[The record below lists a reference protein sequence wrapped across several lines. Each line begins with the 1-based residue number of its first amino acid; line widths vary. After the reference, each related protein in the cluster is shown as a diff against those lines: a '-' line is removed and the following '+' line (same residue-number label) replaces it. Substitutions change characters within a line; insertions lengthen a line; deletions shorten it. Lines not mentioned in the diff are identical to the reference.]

1 MSRHVI
7 VVGDTLAPYG
17 GQVIA
22 GSPVDTIHGRAM
34 ARVGDPVRC
43 NEHGPNAIAEGVVS
57 FLCAD
62 QPVALEGHHAQCG
75 CTLVSLQAT
84 LAVS

>member
-1 MSRHVI
+1 MTRQVI

-22 GSPVDTIHGRAM
+22 GFVADTIDGRAI

-43 NEHGPNAIAEGVVS
+43 DAHGANAIAEGS
-57 FLCAD
+57 PTFLCAD
-62 QPVALEGHHAQCG
+62 RPVALSGHRALCG
-75 CTLVSLQAT
+75 CTLVSLQTT
-84 LAVS
+84 LPVS

>member
-1 MSRHVI
+1 MTRHVI
-7 VVGDTLAPYG
+7 VVGDTLAPHG

-22 GSPVDTIHGRAM
+22 GSPVDLIDGRAM

-43 NEHGPNAIAEGVVS
+43 EEHGANVIAEGEAS

-62 QPVALEGHHAQCG
+62 FPVALEGHRAQCG
-75 CTLVSLQAT
+75 CTLVSLQPT
-84 LAVS
+84 LSVS

>member
-1 MSRHVI
+1 MARNVI
-7 VVGDTLAPYG
+7 VVGDTLAPFG

-22 GSPVDTIHGRAM
+22 GSPVDKVQGRAM

-43 NEHGPNAIAEGVVS
+43 NEHGPSAIAEGASS
-57 FLCAD
+57 FQCAGL
-62 QPVALEGHHAQCG
+62 PVALEGHHTQCG
-75 CTLVSLQAT
+75 CTLISLQPT